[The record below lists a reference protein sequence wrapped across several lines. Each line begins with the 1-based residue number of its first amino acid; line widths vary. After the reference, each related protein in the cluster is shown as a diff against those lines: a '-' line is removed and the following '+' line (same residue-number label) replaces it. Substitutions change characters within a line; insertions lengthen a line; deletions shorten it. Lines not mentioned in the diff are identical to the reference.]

1 MDKKCEKKEE
11 DEKCHSGLGLA
22 ILAAAAAAGYFLYG
36 SRNSTENRV
45 KVKGWMLKAKG
56 EVLEK
61 IEKLKYV
68 SEDEYNKIIDKV
80 ASKYS
85 RMKDMDE
92 GEVCA
97 MMDDLRKHWKK
108 IQRQIEPKAKKA
120 KIKGKKIAKKATKV
134 AKKAVNKAA
143 KTVAKK
149 TEAKP
154 KPPIKK
160 SSKK

>member
-1 MDKKCEKKEE
+1 MLVDEELDRMTVIKMMSKKESANYF
-11 DEKCHSGLGLA
+11 KFAFIFVVIVAFSFIAVNANANGLTVDNFEA
-22 ILAAAAAAGYFLYG
+22 Y
-36 SRNSTENRV
+36 S
-45 KVKGWMLKAKG
+45 
-56 EVLEK
+56 
-61 IEKLKYV
+61 
-68 SEDEYNKIIDKV
+68 IDKV

-149 TEAKP
+149 TETKP